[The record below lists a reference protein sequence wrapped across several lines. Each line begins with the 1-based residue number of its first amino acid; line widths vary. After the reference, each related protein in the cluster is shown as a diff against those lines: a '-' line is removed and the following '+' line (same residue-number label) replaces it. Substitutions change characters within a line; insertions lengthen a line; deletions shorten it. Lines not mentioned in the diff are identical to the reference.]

1 MDNLRPTVLS
11 FSEPFY
17 NTKILF
23 PTTILRAQKLEQKN
37 PNNLVQFSH
46 FTNQSYSIYS
56 RSHTQL
62 VSDTHTNQQIP
73 NHFLQFISHYHCIK
87 NRLTAYC
94 VCVC

>member
-11 FSEPFY
+11 SSEPFY

-46 FTNQSYSIYS
+46 FTNESYSIY
-56 RSHTQL
+56 
-62 VSDTHTNQQIP
+62 
-73 NHFLQFISHYHCIK
+73 
-87 NRLTAYC
+87 
-94 VCVC
+94 